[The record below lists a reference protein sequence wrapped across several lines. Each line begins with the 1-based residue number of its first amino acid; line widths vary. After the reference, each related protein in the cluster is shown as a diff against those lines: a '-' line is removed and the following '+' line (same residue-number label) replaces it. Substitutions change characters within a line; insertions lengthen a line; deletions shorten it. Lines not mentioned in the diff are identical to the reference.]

1 MRMESFWR
9 WLGVALGKYWKVV
22 VAAVVLITVVLGL
35 GGRNIDFAT
44 GQDSYLNPDSQIAID
59 NVAFQDD
66 FGGETVILLFTST
79 DGSDVSQL
87 YEGANLAE
95 LERITAE
102 LQTVDGAYAVVTP
115 LTSLQFSANLLSGGA
130 SSVGSRALLSALSR
144 DEAGADARQADVTVS
159 LARLGAID
167 EAERVIGN
175 PAYNQLL
182 IYDNT
187 GFTADG
193 TTVTPPSDDDLS
205 VRKSLQG
212 TFPNAGGAINGTAVG
227 GVVLNG
233 NATLDEQT
241 AATKQVLEVL
251 DDATFAGFDLTV
263 TGSPVYLA
271 EINDYLQ
278 GGMLTLGAAALALMA
293 VVLALMFRV
302 RWRLL
307 PLLSVLI
314 GVLWAFSILGI
325 IGIDLSLV
333 TISGLPIL
341 IGVGI
346 DFAIQVHNRVEEE
359 VVLDKEAHP
368 IGETLANLAPPL
380 FAATLTGVVAFLALR
395 ISKVPMIRDF
405 GILLA
410 IGIAVLVVVG
420 IVVTASALGI
430 REYTKRTEVR
440 RPSMVE
446 YIVVRL
452 GGLPSKFGLPLVL
465 LATILFVGGV
475 LAEGSAKIESDPIK
489 WIDQDSQVVQ
499 DIGKLEDETG
509 FSSTLGILVAANNI
523 YDQDVIDLIW
533 EFTLEAEARDEVVSS
548 SSMVN
553 TMGKIIM
560 IDGATPIAPSSDDV
574 LASVNGIPGAEGP
587 DPMMPDDI
595 ARALLR
601 SRDDLTATQLNLR
614 LAPASL
620 DDRAALVE
628 ELEADLQSRIDAL
641 ELPADSVLLVG
652 LPDGQEPVRATPA
665 GLATVGIG
673 LLENLSANRANLTYL
688 ALSLAGLFLVLR
700 FRSVTRALLALVPV
714 LLAVGVSSLV
724 VGLLGFTLS
733 PLTTVS
739 GPLVIASCAEF
750 SVLILGR
757 YLEERQR
764 GLVPRD
770 ASDTAASRT
779 GRAFFT
785 SAVTTICGF
794 AVLIGSALPL
804 LRDFGLIV
812 TLNVA
817 IALLAALVVMPP
829 LSVWVDEKGWLG
841 TQAQETPLVGSVR
854 LAAPFP
860 GQQAVGAAIG
870 VVGFA
875 AAGVGVYAAAD
886 TSSGTASEI
895 SYEATPLPTTTTT
908 TSTTTTTVPPSTVPG
923 DTVPEGPLIDP
934 NDFGTERPASPVG
947 GIVFDNLIA
956 QGVPANQ
963 ANCAIESV
971 EGGIDNIDAGAVL
984 AGDDSAA
991 APVVQAGLD
1000 CGIDQATI
1008 DATIAAIRGG

>member
-9 WLGVALGKYWKVV
+9 WLGVALGRHWKFV
-22 VAAVVLITVVLGL
+22 VAAVVLITLVLGL
-35 GGRNIDFAT
+35 AGRNIEFAT

-66 FGGETVILLFTST
+66 FGGETVILLFSSN
-79 DGSDVSQL
+79 DGSDVSKL

-95 LERITAE
+95 LERITDE
-102 LQTVDGAYAVVTP
+102 LSGVDGAYAVVTP
-115 LTSLQFSANLLSGGA
+115 LTSLRFSANLLSGGA
-130 SSVGSRALLSALSR
+130 SSVGSRALLAALAR

-159 LARLGAID
+159 LARLGAVD
-167 EAERVIGN
+167 DAQRVIGD
-175 PAYNQLL
+175 PAYNRLL

-187 GFTADG
+187 GFAADG
-193 TTVTPPSDDDLS
+193 TEVTAPADGDL
-205 VRKSLQG
+205 VIRKSLQS
-212 TFPNAGGAINGTAVG
+212 TFPNVEGGSINGTAVG
-227 GVVLNG
+227 GVVLDG

-241 AATKQVLEVL
+241 AATKQVLDVL
-251 DDATFAGFDLTV
+251 DGVTFDGFDLTV

-293 VVLALMFRV
+293 VVLAIMFRV

-307 PLLSVLI
+307 PLLSVFI

-368 IGETLANLAPPL
+368 IAETLANLAPPL

-430 REYTKRTEVR
+430 REYTKRTDVR
-440 RPSMVE
+440 PPSLVE
-446 YIVVRL
+446 RIVVKL
-452 GGLPSKFGLPLVL
+452 GGLPSRFGLPLVI
-465 LATILFVGGV
+465 LAGVLFIGGV

-499 DIGKLEDETG
+499 DIQQLEDETG

-523 YDQDVIDLIW
+523 YDQQVIDLIW
-533 EFTLEAEARDEVVSS
+533 DFTLDAEARDEVVSS

-553 TMGKIIM
+553 TMGKIIA
-560 IDGATPIAPSSDDV
+560 IEGATPIAPTSDDV
-574 LASVNGIPGAEGP
+574 LASVNGIPGVDGP

-595 ARALLR
+595 AKALLR
-601 SRDDLTATQLNLR
+601 SRDDTTATQLNLR

-620 DDRAALVE
+620 EDRATLVE
-628 ELEADLQSRIDAL
+628 ELEADLQARIDAL
-641 ELPADSVLLVG
+641 ELPADSVLLVD
-652 LPDGQEPVRATPA
+652 LPDGQAPVRATPA

-700 FRSVTRALLALVPV
+700 LRSVTRALLALVPV

-764 GLVPRD
+764 GLSPRD

-829 LSVWVDEKGWLG
+829 LSVWVDERGWLG
-841 TQAQETPLVGSVR
+841 TQTQGADPTGSVR
-854 LAAPFP
+854 LAAPLP
-860 GQQAVGAAIG
+860 GPQTVGAAVG
-870 VVGFA
+870 VVGFV
-875 AAGVGVYAAAD
+875 AAGIGVYATAD
-886 TSSGTASEI
+886 TSTGEASEI
-895 SYEATPLPTTTTT
+895 SYAATPLPTTTTT
-908 TSTTTTTVPPSTVPG
+908 TTSTVPPSTVPG
-923 DTVPEGPLIDP
+923 DTVPEGPVIDP
-934 NDFGTERPASPVG
+934 NDFGTERPTSPVG
-947 GIVFDNLIA
+947 GIVFDNLIEL
-956 QGVPANQ
+956 GVPANQ

-971 EGGIDNIDAGAVL
+971 EGGIDNVDAGAVL
-984 AGDDSAA
+984 AGDDAAA